1 MLLEFCAENFTK
13 VPEAIKRGAERI
25 ELCDNLQE
33 GGTTPSYA
41 VIEQT
46 VKYTKQHDAKV
57 VVMVR
62 PRGGNFVYSNLE
74 HEMMKKDLEHI
85 KALGADGVVFGSLTE
100 DHLIERKQT
109 KALIDLSGE
118 LETTFHMAFD
128 QIPKEK
134 QKEELDWLIQQGV
147 TRILTHGGLGGTVF
161 DHADWLNELIT
172 YADGRIEILI
182 GGGVTHENLEDVSNA
197 IPNDQYH
204 GTKIV
209 NFDH

>member
-13 VPEAIKRGAERI
+13 VPEAIKRGAGRI
-25 ELCDNLQE
+25 ELCDNLAE

-46 VKYTKQHDAKV
+46 VMYTNEHDAKV

-62 PRGGNFVYSNLE
+62 PRGGDFVYSDFE
-74 HEMMKKDLEHI
+74 YEMIKRDLGIIKDLR
-85 KALGADGVVFGSLTE
+85 ADGVVFGSLTD
-100 DHLIERKQT
+100 DHLINRKQT
-109 KALIDLSGE
+109 EELINLSGE

-128 QIPKEK
+128 QIPREK
-134 QKEELDWLIQQGV
+134 QKDELDWLADMGV
-147 TRILTHGGLGGTVF
+147 TRILTHGGLGETVF

-182 GGGVTHENLEDVSNA
+182 GGGVTHENLKAVSEA
-197 IPNDQYH
+197 IPNNQFH

-209 NFDH
+209 NFDS